1 METSKELAGPTLQDF
16 EDAREELLQAAEEGS
31 TAHAEA
37 RALLRNEASA
47 PTRRRC
53 LGTSPCLVCAGVTAL
68 IVVSVSGAAGVWL
81 AMDDGRGGP
90 SARSRG
96 LSAPLVSGQSA
107 AGSGAGAASTRGD
120 VMGSPCDSP
129 LCRAEARLDDVKRW
143 DGWTRV
149 VPFLVTGTET
159 TGTTTETTTTTET
172 VTQTTTTT
180 TTSTTTTTTTPCVVL
195 EEGDDCYKEVL
206 HVLYDMRENPDSR
219 DGLSLW
225 SSFEDVQSWLHEN
238 ESKSKCMGAC
248 ECQVVPIDSHCYS
261 SLVFARGT
269 GIREHP
275 EWYPSLTEDSS
286 TYGSADFQKY
296 LWEHANETECP
307 RPCRAFPRSDPSLF
321 CWSLSRQWSYEADVM
336 RAQLAAGAG
345 IFGCDG
351 FAVVSEEEWSIGWGP
366 GGRIGELNTLSF
378 PGAPV
383 GVSKDGTAGNAQ
395 LFMNAWD
402 TILDRTLVLDFD
414 WAIKVDPDAVV
425 VPDRVRDHVRDKT
438 GSNVFV
444 RNCEGATWQLMFGS
458 LETIS
463 RGGLQVYKEGRYR
476 CRNELDWYSWGE
488 DFFLDKCFLH
498 LGVGSTND
506 LSIISDGVCHGV
518 DCNDGWAAAF
528 HPFKG
533 SNEWMNCW
541 NTVKNNLGGPPH
553 PPLP

>member
-286 TYGSADFQKY
+286 TYDFQKY

-321 CWSLSRQWSYEADVM
+321 CWTVAQTAGYEADVM
-336 RAQLAAGAG
+336 RSQLEVGGG

-351 FAVVSEEEWSIGWGP
+351 FAVVSEGEWTVGTGP
-366 GGRIGELNTLSF
+366 AGRLGQVKTIQF
-378 PGAPV
+378 QGAEV

-395 LFMNAWD
+395 LFMLAWNA
-402 TILDRTLVLDFD
+402 LLRRTTVLTYD
-414 WAIKVDPDAVV
+414 WALKVDPDAVV
-425 VPDRVRDHVRDKT
+425 IADRLRDHLRDAT
-438 GSNVFV
+438 GAKHFV
-444 RNCEGATWQLMFGS
+444 RNCNSHPENPEFPMMFGS
-458 LETIS
+458 LEAIS
-463 RGGLQVYKEGRYR
+463 KEALKLYKDGVET
-476 CRNELDWYSWGE
+476 CVAQLSWSDWGE
-488 DFFLDKCFLH
+488 DVFMGKCLIL
-498 LGVGSTND
+498 LGVD
-506 LSIISDGVCHGV
+506 PLDDFSIISDGVCTGV
-518 DCNDGWAAAF
+518 DCYDARSAAF
-528 HPFKG
+528 HPFK
-533 SNEWMNCW
+533 SAEKWMTCW
-541 NTVKNNLGGPPH
+541 DTATASLGGPP